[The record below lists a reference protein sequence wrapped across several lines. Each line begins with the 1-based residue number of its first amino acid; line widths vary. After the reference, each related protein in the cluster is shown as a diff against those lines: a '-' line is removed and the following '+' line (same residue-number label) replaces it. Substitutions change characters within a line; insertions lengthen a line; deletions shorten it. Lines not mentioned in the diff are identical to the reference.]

1 MIELAR
7 LHRAEW
13 SRLLSGLIR
22 VLGDFD
28 LAEDALQEAFAA
40 AAAEWAGRPPRNAR
54 GWLFATARH
63 RGLDRIRA
71 RRRAA
76 ARLET
81 LPAPEPD
88 VPAIE
93 DAAVP
98 DERLRLLFTCCH
110 PALSSAARVALTLR
124 TICGLRTE
132 EIARAFLVPP
142 ATMGQRLVRAKAR
155 IRDAGI
161 PYAVPEA
168 DELPER
174 LSAVMAVIYLVFT
187 EGHAAS
193 QGDALVRRELCEE
206 AIELARVLR
215 RLVPRPEPE
224 VDALLALL
232 LLHHARREA
241 RLDEA
246 GNLVLLDAQD
256 RGCWDRAQIAEG
268 VRLVEGALRRGPPG
282 PYALEAAI
290 AAVHAEAR
298 TPAETDW
305 AQIVLLYRRLLALHP
320 SPVVALNHA
329 VAVAMAEG
337 AAAALPL
344 VDALA
349 AELSGHHLWLAARA
363 DLLRRLGRRAEAA
376 AACEEA
382 VQRAGNGAERRFL
395 ERALGELRSGGPL
408 PGGGLPAP

>member
-1 MIELAR
+1 MIELER
-7 LHRAEW
+7 IHRAEW

-28 LAEDALQEAFAA
+28 VAEDALQEAFAA

-63 RGLDRIRA
+63 RGIDRLRG
-71 RRRAA
+71 RRRTAA
-76 ARLET
+76 QLEA
-81 LPAPEPD
+81 LAGPEPSTEEVED
-88 VPAIE
+88 V
-93 DAAVP
+93 AVP

-110 PALSSAARVALTLR
+110 PALSLEAQVALTLR
-124 TICGLRTE
+124 TVCGLRTE

-142 ATMGQRLVRAKAR
+142 ANMAQRLVRAKAR

-174 LSAVMAVIYLVFT
+174 LSAVMSVIYLVFT
-187 EGHAAS
+187 EGHAAA
-193 QGDALVRRELCEE
+193 QGDALVRRELCDE
-206 AIELARVLR
+206 AISLARVLR
-215 RLVPRPEPE
+215 GLLPDPAPE

-232 LLHHARREA
+232 LLHHARRDT

-246 GNLVLLDAQD
+246 GDLVLLAAQD
-256 RGCWDRAQIAEG
+256 RARWNRAEIAEG
-268 VRLVEGALRRGPPG
+268 VQLVERALRRGPPG

-290 AAVHAEAR
+290 AAVHAEAM
-298 TPAETDW
+298 TAPETDW

-337 AAAALPL
+337 PAAALPL
-344 VDALA
+344 VDRLA
-349 AELSGHHLWLAARA
+349 DELSANHLWHATRA
-363 DLLRRLGRRAEAA
+363 DLLRRLGRREEAA
-376 AACEEA
+376 AAYA
-382 VQRAGNGAERRFL
+382 DAIRRAGNGAERRFL
-395 ERALGELRSGGPL
+395 ERALDELGRAGPAE
-408 PGGGLPAP
+408 PPRPRA